1 MEDRKVVIEL
11 QNVKRYF
18 QVGSETVKALRGVS
32 FKIYEGEFVTIQ
44 GTSGSGKSTLLNQ
57 LGCLDTPTSGEYF
70 LDGISVRT
78 MSKTQRAHLRNRKI
92 GFVFQNYNLLAKTTA
107 IENVELPLMYNSAV
121 SATERRERAISA
133 LKAVG
138 LGDRLEHKSNQMSGG
153 QMQRVAIARALVND
167 PAVLLADEA
176 TGNLDTRTSFEMLVL
191 FQELYKQGHT
201 IIFVTHNPEIAEYAS
216 RNINLRDGKIREDT
230 INTNIKSAAEA
241 LAALIMNILN
251 LFKVSIKAVSN
262 NKMRSFL
269 SMLGIII
276 GVAAVIIMM
285 AIGQG
290 SKESIRQELSTMGTN
305 LLTVRPGAD
314 MRGGVRQ
321 DPSSMQTLKM
331 ADYERILRE
340 RKFVTKVSPEVTA
353 SGQVIY
359 GNNNTNTSMYGEST
373 DYLDI
378 KQWTIEEGECFTDED
393 IKKAS
398 KVCVV
403 GKTIVTELFGEG
415 ADPIGKTVRFKSIP
429 MRIVGVL
436 KSKGYN
442 SWGMDQDNVMIAPY
456 TTVMKRV
463 AAQTWFSSIVCS
475 AVTEELSD
483 AAIEELTQIL
493 RDNHKLKED
502 ADDDFT
508 IRSQAEMMETM
519 SSTMDTVT
527 LILVVAAA
535 FSLLVAGIGIMN
547 IMLVSVTERTKEIG
561 LRMAVGAT
569 GPVISLQFLIES
581 VLISVTGGLLGIFVG
596 CSASAFLPS
605 FGMPSSVPAW
615 SIYVSFLVCVFI
627 GVLFGYIPAQKAA
640 NMDPIE
646 AIRHE

>member
-1 MEDRKVVIEL
+1 
-11 QNVKRYF
+11 
-18 QVGSETVKALRGVS
+18 
-32 FKIYEGEFVTIQ
+32 
-44 GTSGSGKSTLLNQ
+44 
-57 LGCLDTPTSGEYF
+57 
-70 LDGISVRT
+70 
-78 MSKTQRAHLRNRKI
+78 
-92 GFVFQNYNLLAKTTA
+92 
-107 IENVELPLMYNSAV
+107 
-121 SATERRERAISA
+121 
-133 LKAVG
+133 
-138 LGDRLEHKSNQMSGG
+138 
-153 QMQRVAIARALVND
+153 
-167 PAVLLADEA
+167 
-176 TGNLDTRTSFEMLVL
+176 
-191 FQELYKQGHT
+191 
-201 IIFVTHNPEIAEYAS
+201 
-216 RNINLRDGKIREDT
+216 
-230 INTNIKSAAEA
+230 
-241 LAALIMNILN
+241 MNILN
-251 LFKVSIKAVSN
+251 LFKVSLRAIAS

-290 SKESIRQELSTMGTN
+290 SKESIRAELSTMGTN
-305 LLTVRPGAD
+305 LLTIRPGAD

-321 DPSSMQTLKM
+321 DPSAMQTLKM
-331 ADYERILRE
+331 ADYERIVRE
-340 RKFVTKVSPEVTA
+340 KKYVTKVSPEVTS

-359 GNNNTNTSMYGEST
+359 GNNNTNTTIYGESP
-373 DYLDI
+373 DYLSI
-378 KQWTIEEGECFTDED
+378 KQWEIEDGECFTDED
-393 IKKAS
+393 IKKAA
-398 KVCVV
+398 KVVVV
-403 GKTIVTELFGEG
+403 GKTIVDELFGEG
-415 ADPIGKTVRFKSIP
+415 QDPIGKTIRFKSIP
-429 MRIVGVL
+429 MRIIGVL

-456 TTVMKRV
+456 STVMKRI
-463 AAQTWFSSIVCS
+463 AAQTFFSSIVCS

-483 AAIEELTQIL
+483 AAIDELTALL
-493 RDNHKLKED
+493 RSNHKLKED

-581 VLISVTGGLLGIFVG
+581 VMISVTGGLLGILVG
-596 CSASAFLPS
+596 CSASMGLSA
-605 FGMPSSVPAW
+605 FGMPSSIPLW
-615 SIYVSFLVCVFI
+615 SINVSFLVCVFI

>member
-1 MEDRKVVIEL
+1 
-11 QNVKRYF
+11 
-18 QVGSETVKALRGVS
+18 
-32 FKIYEGEFVTIQ
+32 
-44 GTSGSGKSTLLNQ
+44 
-57 LGCLDTPTSGEYF
+57 
-70 LDGISVRT
+70 
-78 MSKTQRAHLRNRKI
+78 
-92 GFVFQNYNLLAKTTA
+92 
-107 IENVELPLMYNSAV
+107 
-121 SATERRERAISA
+121 
-133 LKAVG
+133 
-138 LGDRLEHKSNQMSGG
+138 
-153 QMQRVAIARALVND
+153 
-167 PAVLLADEA
+167 
-176 TGNLDTRTSFEMLVL
+176 
-191 FQELYKQGHT
+191 
-201 IIFVTHNPEIAEYAS
+201 
-216 RNINLRDGKIREDT
+216 
-230 INTNIKSAAEA
+230 
-241 LAALIMNILN
+241 MNILN
-251 LFKVSIKAVSN
+251 LFKVSLKAVAN

-285 AIGQG
+285 SIGQG

-305 LLTVRPGAD
+305 LLTIRPGAD

-340 RKFVTKVSPEVTA
+340 KKFVTKVSPEVTA

-359 GNNNTNTSMYGEST
+359 GNNNTNTSMYGESV

-378 KQWTIEEGECFTDED
+378 KQWEVEEGECFNEED
-393 IKKAS
+393 IKKAA
-398 KVCVV
+398 KVCVI
-403 GKTIVTELFGEG
+403 GATIVKELFGNT
-415 ADPIGKTVRFKSIP
+415 DPIGKTVRFKSIP
-429 MRIVGVL
+429 MRVIGVL

-456 TTVMKRV
+456 TTVMKRI
-463 AAQTWFSSIVCS
+463 AAQTFFSSIVCS

-493 RDNHKLKED
+493 RDNHKLKGE

-581 VLISVTGGLLGIFVG
+581 VLISVTGGLLGILVG
-596 CSASAFLPS
+596 CGASSFLLL

-615 SIYVSFLVCVFI
+615 SIYVSFLVCVCI
-627 GVLFGYIPAQKAA
+627 GILFGYIPAQKAA

>member
-1 MEDRKVVIEL
+1 
-11 QNVKRYF
+11 
-18 QVGSETVKALRGVS
+18 
-32 FKIYEGEFVTIQ
+32 
-44 GTSGSGKSTLLNQ
+44 
-57 LGCLDTPTSGEYF
+57 
-70 LDGISVRT
+70 
-78 MSKTQRAHLRNRKI
+78 
-92 GFVFQNYNLLAKTTA
+92 
-107 IENVELPLMYNSAV
+107 
-121 SATERRERAISA
+121 
-133 LKAVG
+133 
-138 LGDRLEHKSNQMSGG
+138 
-153 QMQRVAIARALVND
+153 
-167 PAVLLADEA
+167 
-176 TGNLDTRTSFEMLVL
+176 
-191 FQELYKQGHT
+191 
-201 IIFVTHNPEIAEYAS
+201 
-216 RNINLRDGKIREDT
+216 
-230 INTNIKSAAEA
+230 
-241 LAALIMNILN
+241 MNILN
-251 LFKVSIKAVSN
+251 LFKISIKAVSS

-285 AIGQG
+285 SIGQG
-290 SKESIRQELSTMGTN
+290 SKESIRSELATMGTN
-305 LLTVRPGAD
+305 LLTIRPGAD

-321 DPSSMQTLKM
+321 DPSAMQTLKM

-340 RKFVTKVSPEVTA
+340 KKFVSKVSPEVTA

-359 GNNNTNTSMYGEST
+359 GNNNTNTSVYGEST
-373 DYLDI
+373 EYLDI
-378 KQWTIEEGECFTDED
+378 KLWTVEEGDCFTDED

-403 GKTIVTELFGEG
+403 GTTIVKELFDGH
-415 ADPIGKTVRFKSIP
+415 DPIGKTIRFKSIP
-429 MRIVGVL
+429 MRVIGVL

-442 SWGMDQDNVMIAPY
+442 SWGMDQDNVIIAPY
-456 TTVMKRV
+456 TTVMKRIN
-463 AAQTWFSSIVCS
+463 AQSFFSSIVCS
-475 AVTEELSD
+475 ALTEELSD
-483 AAIEELTQIL
+483 AAIEELTQML
-493 RDNHKLKED
+493 RDNHKLKGN

-569 GPVISLQFLIES
+569 GYVISLQFLIES
-581 VLISVTGGLLGIFVG
+581 VLISVTGGLIGIFVG
-596 CSASAFLPS
+596 CSVSAFIGS

-615 SIYVSFLVCVFI
+615 SIYISFLVCVFI

>member
-1 MEDRKVVIEL
+1 
-11 QNVKRYF
+11 
-18 QVGSETVKALRGVS
+18 
-32 FKIYEGEFVTIQ
+32 
-44 GTSGSGKSTLLNQ
+44 
-57 LGCLDTPTSGEYF
+57 
-70 LDGISVRT
+70 
-78 MSKTQRAHLRNRKI
+78 
-92 GFVFQNYNLLAKTTA
+92 
-107 IENVELPLMYNSAV
+107 
-121 SATERRERAISA
+121 
-133 LKAVG
+133 
-138 LGDRLEHKSNQMSGG
+138 
-153 QMQRVAIARALVND
+153 
-167 PAVLLADEA
+167 
-176 TGNLDTRTSFEMLVL
+176 
-191 FQELYKQGHT
+191 
-201 IIFVTHNPEIAEYAS
+201 
-216 RNINLRDGKIREDT
+216 
-230 INTNIKSAAEA
+230 
-241 LAALIMNILN
+241 MNISN
-251 LFKVSIKAVSN
+251 LFKVSLKAVAN

-285 AIGQG
+285 SIGQG

-305 LLTVRPGAD
+305 LLTIRPGAD

-321 DPSSMQTLKM
+321 DPSAMQTLKM
-331 ADYERILRE
+331 ADYERIMRE
-340 RKFVTKVSPEVTA
+340 KKFVTKVSPEVTA
-353 SGQVIY
+353 SGQAIY
-359 GNNNTNTSMYGEST
+359 GNNNTNASMYGESI

-378 KQWTIEEGECFTDED
+378 KQWPVEQGDCFTEED
-393 IKKAS
+393 IRKAA

-403 GKTIVTELFGEG
+403 GATIVKELFNGH
-415 ADPIGKTVRFKSIP
+415 DPIGKTIRFKSIP
-429 MRIVGVL
+429 MRVIGVL

-442 SWGMDQDNVMIAPY
+442 SWGMDQDNVIIAPY
-456 TTVMKRV
+456 TSVMKRIV
-463 AAQTWFSSIVCS
+463 AQTYFSSIVCS
-475 AVTEELSD
+475 
-483 AAIEELTQIL
+483 
-493 RDNHKLKED
+493 
-502 ADDDFT
+502 DDFT

-581 VLISVTGGLLGIFVG
+581 VLISVTGGLIGILVG
-596 CSASAFLPS
+596 CSASAGLAIV
-605 FGMPSSVPAW
+605 GMPSSVPAW

>member
-1 MEDRKVVIEL
+1 
-11 QNVKRYF
+11 
-18 QVGSETVKALRGVS
+18 
-32 FKIYEGEFVTIQ
+32 
-44 GTSGSGKSTLLNQ
+44 
-57 LGCLDTPTSGEYF
+57 
-70 LDGISVRT
+70 
-78 MSKTQRAHLRNRKI
+78 
-92 GFVFQNYNLLAKTTA
+92 
-107 IENVELPLMYNSAV
+107 
-121 SATERRERAISA
+121 
-133 LKAVG
+133 
-138 LGDRLEHKSNQMSGG
+138 
-153 QMQRVAIARALVND
+153 
-167 PAVLLADEA
+167 
-176 TGNLDTRTSFEMLVL
+176 
-191 FQELYKQGHT
+191 
-201 IIFVTHNPEIAEYAS
+201 
-216 RNINLRDGKIREDT
+216 
-230 INTNIKSAAEA
+230 
-241 LAALIMNILN
+241 MNILN
-251 LFKVSIKAVSN
+251 LFKVSLKAVAN

-285 AIGQG
+285 SIGQG
-290 SKESIRQELSTMGTN
+290 SKESIRAELSTMGTN
-305 LLTVRPGAD
+305 LLTIRPGAD

-331 ADYERILRE
+331 ADYERIVRE
-340 RKFVTKVSPEVTA
+340 KKFVTKVSPEVTA
-353 SGQVIY
+353 SGQAIY
-359 GNNNTNTSMYGEST
+359 GNNNTNASMYGESV

-378 KQWTIEEGECFTDED
+378 KQWPVEEGECFTEED
-393 IKKAS
+393 IKKAA
-398 KVCVV
+398 KVVVV
-403 GKTIVTELFGEG
+403 GTTIVKELFGEHT
-415 ADPIGKTVRFKSIP
+415 DPIGKTIRFKSIP
-429 MRIVGVL
+429 MRIIGVL

-442 SWGMDQDNVMIAPY
+442 SWGMDQDNVIIAP
-456 TTVMKRV
+456 
-463 AAQTWFSSIVCS
+463 
-475 AVTEELSD
+475 
-483 AAIEELTQIL
+483 IL

-527 LILVVAAA
+527 IILVVAAA

-581 VLISVTGGLLGIFVG
+581 VLISVTGGLIGVLVGIGV
-596 CSASAFLPS
+596 SAFVSS

>member
-1 MEDRKVVIEL
+1 
-11 QNVKRYF
+11 
-18 QVGSETVKALRGVS
+18 
-32 FKIYEGEFVTIQ
+32 
-44 GTSGSGKSTLLNQ
+44 
-57 LGCLDTPTSGEYF
+57 
-70 LDGISVRT
+70 
-78 MSKTQRAHLRNRKI
+78 
-92 GFVFQNYNLLAKTTA
+92 
-107 IENVELPLMYNSAV
+107 
-121 SATERRERAISA
+121 
-133 LKAVG
+133 
-138 LGDRLEHKSNQMSGG
+138 
-153 QMQRVAIARALVND
+153 
-167 PAVLLADEA
+167 
-176 TGNLDTRTSFEMLVL
+176 
-191 FQELYKQGHT
+191 
-201 IIFVTHNPEIAEYAS
+201 
-216 RNINLRDGKIREDT
+216 
-230 INTNIKSAAEA
+230 
-241 LAALIMNILN
+241 MNILN
-251 LFKVSIKAVSN
+251 LFKISIRAVAN

-285 AIGQG
+285 SIGQG
-290 SKESIRQELSTMGTN
+290 SKESIRGELATMGTN
-305 LLTVRPGAD
+305 LLTIRPGAD

-321 DPSSMQTLKM
+321 DPSAMQTLKM

-340 RKFVTKVSPEVTA
+340 KKFVSKVSPEVTA

-359 GNNNTNTSMYGEST
+359 GNNNTNTSVYGEST
-373 DYLDI
+373 EYLDI
-378 KQWTIEEGECFTDED
+378 KLWTVEEGDCFTDED

-403 GKTIVTELFGEG
+403 GATIVKELFDGH
-415 ADPIGKTVRFKSIP
+415 DPIGKTIRFKSIP
-429 MRIVGVL
+429 MRVIGVL

-442 SWGMDQDNVMIAPY
+442 SWGMDQDNVIIAPY
-456 TTVMKRV
+456 TTVMKRIN
-463 AAQTWFSSIVCS
+463 AQTFFSSIVCS
-475 AVTEELSD
+475 ALTEELSD
-483 AAIEELTQIL
+483 AAIEELTQML
-493 RDNHKLKED
+493 RDNHKLKGE
-502 ADDDFT
+502 AADDFT

-527 LILVVAAA
+527 IILVVAAA

-581 VLISVTGGLLGIFVG
+581 VLISVTGGLLGVIVGVAASTFV
-596 CSASAFLPS
+596 AS

-615 SIYVSFLVCVFI
+615 SIYVSFLVCVCI

>member
-1 MEDRKVVIEL
+1 
-11 QNVKRYF
+11 
-18 QVGSETVKALRGVS
+18 
-32 FKIYEGEFVTIQ
+32 
-44 GTSGSGKSTLLNQ
+44 
-57 LGCLDTPTSGEYF
+57 
-70 LDGISVRT
+70 
-78 MSKTQRAHLRNRKI
+78 
-92 GFVFQNYNLLAKTTA
+92 
-107 IENVELPLMYNSAV
+107 
-121 SATERRERAISA
+121 
-133 LKAVG
+133 
-138 LGDRLEHKSNQMSGG
+138 
-153 QMQRVAIARALVND
+153 
-167 PAVLLADEA
+167 
-176 TGNLDTRTSFEMLVL
+176 
-191 FQELYKQGHT
+191 
-201 IIFVTHNPEIAEYAS
+201 
-216 RNINLRDGKIREDT
+216 
-230 INTNIKSAAEA
+230 
-241 LAALIMNILN
+241 MNILN
-251 LFKVSIKAVSN
+251 LFKVSFKAVAN

-290 SKESIRQELSTMGTN
+290 SKESIRAELSTMGTN
-305 LLTVRPGAD
+305 LLTIRPGAD

-321 DPSSMQTLKM
+321 DPSAMQTLKM

-340 RKFVTKVSPEVTA
+340 KKYVTKVSPEVTS

-359 GNNNTNTSMYGEST
+359 GNNNTNTNIYGESP
-373 DYLDI
+373 DYLSI
-378 KQWTIEEGECFTDED
+378 KQWEVEDGECFTEED
-393 IKKAS
+393 IKKAA
-398 KVCVV
+398 KVVVV
-403 GKTIVTELFGEG
+403 GKTIVTELFGEN
-415 ADPIGKTVRFKSIP
+415 ADPIGKTIRFKSIP
-429 MRIVGVL
+429 MRIIGIL

-456 TTVMKRV
+456 TTVMKRI
-463 AAQTWFSSIVCS
+463 AAQTFFSSIVCS

-483 AAIEELTQIL
+483 AAIEELTSVL
-493 RDNHKLKED
+493 RSNHKLKDD

-596 CSASAFLPS
+596 CSASQFLSS

>member
-1 MEDRKVVIEL
+1 
-11 QNVKRYF
+11 
-18 QVGSETVKALRGVS
+18 
-32 FKIYEGEFVTIQ
+32 
-44 GTSGSGKSTLLNQ
+44 
-57 LGCLDTPTSGEYF
+57 
-70 LDGISVRT
+70 
-78 MSKTQRAHLRNRKI
+78 
-92 GFVFQNYNLLAKTTA
+92 
-107 IENVELPLMYNSAV
+107 
-121 SATERRERAISA
+121 
-133 LKAVG
+133 
-138 LGDRLEHKSNQMSGG
+138 
-153 QMQRVAIARALVND
+153 
-167 PAVLLADEA
+167 
-176 TGNLDTRTSFEMLVL
+176 
-191 FQELYKQGHT
+191 
-201 IIFVTHNPEIAEYAS
+201 
-216 RNINLRDGKIREDT
+216 
-230 INTNIKSAAEA
+230 
-241 LAALIMNILN
+241 MNITN
-251 LFKVSIKAVSN
+251 LFKVSLKAVAN

-290 SKESIRQELSTMGTN
+290 SKESIRKELSTMGTN
-305 LLTVRPGAD
+305 LLTIRPGAD

-321 DPSSMQTLKM
+321 DPSAMQTLKM
-331 ADYERILRE
+331 ADYERIMRE
-340 RKFVTKVSPEVTA
+340 KKFVTKVSPEVTA
-353 SGQVIY
+353 SGQAIY
-359 GNNNTNTSMYGEST
+359 GNNNTNASMYGESI

-378 KQWTIEEGECFTDED
+378 KQWPVEQGECFTEED
-393 IKKAS
+393 IRKAA

-403 GKTIVTELFGEG
+403 GATIVKELFNGH
-415 ADPIGKTVRFKSIP
+415 DPIGKTIRFKSIP
-429 MRIVGVL
+429 MRVIGVL

-442 SWGMDQDNVMIAPY
+442 SWGMDQDNVIIAPY
-456 TTVMKRV
+456 TTVMKRI
-463 AAQTWFSSIVCS
+463 AAQTYFSSIVCS
-475 AVTEELSD
+475 ALTEELSD
-483 AAIEELTQIL
+483 AAIEELTQML
-493 RDNHKLKED
+493 RDNHKLKGE
-502 ADDDFT
+502 AADDFT

-581 VLISVTGGLLGIFVG
+581 VLISVTGGLIGILVG
-596 CSASAFLPS
+596 CSASAGLTIV
-605 FGMPSSVPAW
+605 GMPSSVPAW